1 MVQGAFSPEDQ
12 LFLEAVKLWDLDKL
26 YIDIGEQKQRETQNN
41 TTLKSVEKVYLRG
54 LLCGYSPKKIAET
67 LDRSSNS
74 IAVALTRG
82 LYRYVEAIT
91 NRELNSLTN
100 WQDVPEW
107 LEAAGYK
114 IPQQYH
120 DWGEAPEISA
130 FYGRTNELNQLHQWI
145 SKKQLSLV
153 GILGIGGIGKTT
165 LAVKLANNLKGE
177 FNYII
182 WRNLRHAPPLKQ
194 LLVELIKFLSHQQ
207 SFNLPEDIN
216 PLISSLIKCLQE
228 HRCLIVLDNAE
239 QILNPGAI
247 AGYYQANYQDYG
259 QLLRRVAQEKHQ
271 SALLLISWE
280 KFLQLELLE
289 QKNNTTASLTL
300 KGLPTEEAEKILVDN
315 GLFGNTEEWE
325 TLISRYRGNP
335 LALNLVATTIEKYFN
350 GSVSKFLSLNEV
362 FVPESMRLILIAQL
376 NRLDQSERDV
386 IRYLGI
392 STKPVSREQLRQ
404 DMTISSD
411 SKLINVLQSLQRR
424 SLIETF
430 TNISQTFFTLSP
442 VVSSVILSIK

>member
-1 MVQGAFSPEDQ
+1 M
-12 LFLEAVKLWDLDKL
+12 
-26 YIDIGEQKQRETQNN
+26 
-41 TTLKSVEKVYLRG
+41 
-54 LLCGYSPKKIAET
+54 
-67 LDRSSNS
+67 
-74 IAVALTRG
+74 
-82 LYRYVEAIT
+82 
-91 NRELNSLTN
+91 
-100 WQDVPEW
+100 
-107 LEAAGYK
+107 
-114 IPQQYH
+114 
-120 DWGEAPEISA
+120 
-130 FYGRTNELNQLHQWI
+130 
-145 SKKQLSLV
+145 
-153 GILGIGGIGKTT
+153 
-165 LAVKLANNLKGE
+165 
-177 FNYII
+177 
-182 WRNLRHAPPLKQ
+182 
-194 LLVELIKFLSHQQ
+194 
-207 SFNLPEDIN
+207 
-216 PLISSLIKCLQE
+216 IKCLQE
-228 HRCLIVLDNAE
+228 HRCLIILDDAE
-239 QILNPGAI
+239 QLLNPGAI
-247 AGYYQANYQDYG
+247 AGYYQANYEDYG

-362 FVPESMRLILIAQL
+362 FVPEPIRLILIAQL
-376 NRLDQSERDV
+376 NRLDKSEREV
-386 IRYLGI
+386 IKYLGT
-392 STKPVSREQLRQ
+392 STTPVSREQLRQ

-430 TNISQTFFTLSP
+430 TDISQTFFTLSP